1 MTSNELTSFRL
12 TTNKL
17 FRRVSRQAWVAQRC
31 DAFACV
37 FLAPPGPGFNSALG
51 TFSSAKQCFFF
62 IEISV
67 PTK

>member
-1 MTSNELTSFRL
+1 MTSNELISFRL

-17 FRRVSRQAWVAQRC
+17 FRQVSWQARVAQRC
-31 DAFACV
+31 GAFACV
-37 FLAPPGPGFNSALG
+37 FSAPPGPGFNSALG
-51 TFSSAKQCFFF
+51 TFSSAKQCFFL